1 MSSTLAPGLA
11 RKVKK
16 VLDTRLDGRDTV
28 ACLKALSEFYVN
40 DTDDDYNNNNNNNNN
55 EQNKNNQNR
64 LSLRKA
70 IELRGLDINNEF
82 IHASDQTQVQLKSVE
97 EKLEQ
102 LTQCVDAI
110 EDSLER
116 KSSHTVQLLRE
127 TEHAKND
134 LEKIKSRQKVIDIFM
149 RDYQLKEQELIA
161 LKDDSDELLLL
172 TTTTARNEENNKT
185 TVKTTISHN
194 QHQSQ
199 SRAITPLFY
208 KALKRVKQ
216 IHKNCAH
223 LLRTQHQRSGLE
235 LMDVMSGHMDQ
246 AHEKL
251 CRWVQ
256 SEVRLLAENEFDG
269 DNFSANAEE
278 ILADVSKALRVL
290 RSRPT
295 LHQYCVEEIARTRH
309 NALFRHFI
317 AALTRGGQ
325 SGKAPIEA
333 RAHDPVRYISDML
346 GWIHQA
352 VANERDVCN
361 ALFINN
367 DDDDDDVDD
376 VDDFNLDKDDG
387 ENKKE
392 TGSIKDEEDSAK
404 NGGEESRNEMSNMDE
419 TSKDTVIKI
428 MDGLSRPFRVRV
440 EQALAGTPDAL
451 ETYKIMGVLHFYAG
465 VLEQLLF
472 SSSSSSSSYAAT
484 DVAADSTSS
493 TGLVEAVK
501 VCAKAAQ
508 TSFNDDAIVKG
519 AAIKRNPPVP
529 QSGLQAPFIVQ
540 ERLNVAISILKAAS
554 ADVPSSSPIESK
566 FSSNGDVG
574 NDLDNKIIKSV
585 LDAIIDPV
593 IEACEQGANKM
604 RELNSTIIGGSK
616 TIPWAAD
623 AYVLNC
629 LGALHT
635 PLKQYPLA
643 QAKTQDLTRRISN
656 RATDI
661 ADDHAESILSE
672 CGLLDVLERVSL
684 YQERS
689 SGVMS
694 HDPSLTLEIIAK
706 ALQGLVES
714 AKDGA
719 PDFNEIQSPRVRLD
733 IQNRFS
739 HRLIEAYTRV
749 YIAVLN
755 PNAGYGV
762 NAQDSIK
769 HRPDA
774 LSTIFGM

>member
-1 MSSTLAPGLA
+1 MSSSTLAPGLA

-16 VLDTRLDGRDTV
+16 VLDTRLDGRETV
-28 ACLKALSEFYVN
+28 ACLKALSEFYIEN
-40 DTDDDYNNNNNNNNN
+40 D
-55 EQNKNNQNR
+55 QSAR
-64 LSLRKA
+64 RGLRSA
-70 IELRGLDINNEF
+70 IERRGLDINNEF
-82 IHASDQTQVQLKSVE
+82 IHASESTQGTLKAVDD
-97 EKLEQ
+97 KLDA
-102 LTQCVDAI
+102 LTQCVDSI
-110 EDSLER
+110 EEALDK
-116 KSSHTVQLLRE
+116 KSQSTVALLRE
-127 TEHAKND
+127 TESAKND
-134 LEKIKSRQKVIDIFM
+134 LARLQSRSKVIDTFL
-149 RDYQLKEQELIA
+149 RDYQLKESELNA
-161 LKDDSDELLLL
+161 LKEDIDE
-172 TTTTARNEENNKT
+172 TTEIVGGVST
-185 TVKTTISHN
+185 S
-194 QHQSQ
+194 S
-199 SRAITPLFY
+199 SRAITPMFY
-208 KALKRVKQ
+208 KALRRVKQ

-256 SEVRLLAENEFDG
+256 SEVRIAAENEFDSTSS
-269 DNFSANAEE
+269 FSADAEE
-278 ILADVSKALRVL
+278 RLEQVGKALRVL

-361 ALFINN
+361 ALFLSADTSMLSDEDDN
-367 DDDDDDVDD
+367 DD
-376 VDDFNLDKDDG
+376 
-387 ENKKE
+387 ENNASGANADEVK
-392 TGSIKDEEDSAK
+392 KDEHT
-404 NGGEESRNEMSNMDE
+404 NGVMYNNMEEIA
-419 TSKDTVIKI
+419 KDTMVKI
-428 MDGLSRPFRVRV
+428 MDSLSRPLRVRV

-451 ETYKIMGVLHFYAG
+451 ETYKITGVLHFYSG
-465 VLEQLLF
+465 VLEQLL
-472 SSSSSSSSYAAT
+472 
-484 DVAADSTSS
+484 SS
-493 TGLVEAVK
+493 TTASPSEEEKGAAGGLVEAVK
-501 VCAKAAQ
+501 MCAKAAQ

-519 AAIKRNPPVP
+519 AAITRNPPVP
-529 QSGLQAPFIVQ
+529 QTGLHAPPIVQ
-540 ERLNVAISILKAAS
+540 ERLDVAISILKAAS
-554 ADVPSSSPIESK
+554 ADVPSSGGFTGGGEQSGMNEH
-566 FSSNGDVG
+566 G
-574 NDLDNKIIKSV
+574 NAGADKIIVKV
-585 LDAIIDPV
+585 LDAIVDPV
-593 IEACEQGANKM
+593 IEACELGANKLM
-604 RELNSTIIGGSK
+604 EVNSTIIGGSK
-616 TIPWAAD
+616 TVPWAAD

-629 LGALHT
+629 LGAMHT

-656 RATDI
+656 KATDI
-661 ADDHAESILSE
+661 ADNHAESILNE

-694 HDPSLTLEIIAK
+694 QDPSLTLDIISK

-719 PDFNEIQSPRVRLD
+719 PDFQEIQSPRVRLD

-739 HRLIEAYTRV
+739 NRLIEAYTRV

-755 PNAGYGV
+755 PNAGYGS
-762 NAQDSIK
+762 NARDQIK
-769 HRPDA
+769 HAPDA

>member
-1 MSSTLAPGLA
+1 MSSGTLAPGLA

-16 VLDTRLDGRDTV
+16 VLDTRLDGRETV
-28 ACLKALSEFYVN
+28 ACLKALSEFYVEN
-40 DTDDDYNNNNNNNNN
+40 D
-55 EQNKNNQNR
+55 QNAR
-64 LSLRKA
+64 RGLRTA
-70 IELRGLDINNEF
+70 IEKRGLGINNEF
-82 IHASDQTQVQLKSVE
+82 IHASESTQGTLKAVDD
-97 EKLEQ
+97 KLDA
-102 LTQCVDAI
+102 LTQCVDSI
-110 EDSLER
+110 EDALEK
-116 KSSHTVQLLRE
+116 KSQSTVALLRE
-127 TEHAKND
+127 TESAKND
-134 LEKIKSRQKVIDIFM
+134 LVRAQSRTKVIDSFL
-149 RDYQLKEQELIA
+149 RDYQLKESELNA
-161 LKDDSDELLLL
+161 LKEDIDE
-172 TTTTARNEENNKT
+172 TTEIVDGVST
-185 TVKTTISHN
+185 S
-194 QHQSQ
+194 S
-199 SRAITPLFY
+199 SRVITPLFY
-208 KALKRVKQ
+208 KALRRVKQ

-256 SEVRLLAENEFDG
+256 REVRIAAENEFDKSSS
-269 DNFSANAEE
+269 FSADAEE
-278 ILADVSKALRVL
+278 RLQHVGKALRVL

-352 VANERDVCN
+352 VANEREVCN
-361 ALFINN
+361 ALFLST
-367 DDDDDDVDD
+367 DTS
-376 VDDFNLDKDDG
+376 LLS
-387 ENKKE
+387 E
-392 TGSIKDEEDSAK
+392 EEDEHDEHNTPSTNDKADA
-404 NGGEESRNEMSNMDE
+404 NMEEI
-419 TSKDTVIKI
+419 SKDTMVKI
-428 MDGLSRPFRVRV
+428 MDGLSRPLRVRV

-451 ETYKIMGVLHFYAG
+451 EIYKIMGVLHFYSG
-465 VLEQLLF
+465 VLEQLLSLPTA
-472 SSSSSSSSYAAT
+472 SSSEAEKGAAG
-484 DVAADSTSS
+484 
-493 TGLVEAVK
+493 GLVEAVK
-501 VCAKAAQ
+501 MCSKAAH

-519 AAIKRNPPVP
+519 AAITRNPPVP
-529 QSGLQAPFIVQ
+529 QTGLQAPPIVQ
-540 ERLNVAISILKAAS
+540 ERLDVAISILKAAS
-554 ADVPSSSPIESK
+554 TDVPLSGNLSGEEQSGINEHK
-566 FSSNGDVG
+566 DVG
-574 NDLDNKIIKSV
+574 ADKIIVKV
-585 LDAIIDPV
+585 LDAIVDPV
-593 IEACEQGANKM
+593 VEACELGANKL
-604 RELNSTIIGGSK
+604 REVNSTIIGGSK
-616 TIPWAAD
+616 TVPWAAD

-629 LGALHT
+629 LGALHM

-656 RATDI
+656 TATDI
-661 ADDHAESILSE
+661 ADNHAESILSE

-694 HDPSLTLEIIAK
+694 HDPSLTLDIISK

-719 PDFNEIQSPRVRLD
+719 PDFQEVQSPRVRLD

-739 HRLIEAYTRV
+739 NRLIEAYTRV

-755 PNAGYGV
+755 PNAGFGST
-762 NAQDSIK
+762 ARDHIK
-769 HRPDA
+769 HAPDA